1 MRNMTIVTAKFK
13 CIVLV
18 CAAALA
24 ACGRDNQSSVKTPAT
39 APAGPRVVST
49 VPAATMNL
57 MLINALDH
65 VVGVSTY
72 DQLFLP
78 EEKRNLPVV
87 GDYESMN
94 YEQLIALSPTALV
107 IQQAPSRI
115 SPRLKEVAA
124 AHNIELANMT
134 FNHVED
140 IWESVR
146 TLGRISGHEK
156 DASEAIDKAQHEL
169 QELKILYGGK
179 DVVRPKVLFLA
190 SPQLMLI
197 AGKNTF
203 IDEMITLAGG
213 ENAGAQAGNDFLEVG
228 REAIVKLAPEVLIV
242 DISEQPPPQGEMA
255 DDPRLQTWLK
265 LPIPAARNKRVYLL
279 TDGNALMA
287 SVAIGRNVRMLAGL
301 IHEKDAPATA
311 PAPPATSA
319 PGGAGGAGGAGGMP

>member
-1 MRNMTIVTAKFK
+1 MQRRMTYFRLGTALF
-13 CIVLV
+13 
-18 CAAALA
+18 AAALMG
-24 ACGRDNQSSVKTPAT
+24 CGHDNQPVKPPAT

-49 VPAATMNL
+49 VPSATMNL
-57 MLINALDH
+57 MLINALDR

-78 EEKRNLPVV
+78 QDKQQLPVV

-124 AHNIELANMT
+124 AHGIELVNMK
-134 FNHVED
+134 FDHVED
-140 IWESVR
+140 IWPSVR
-146 TLGRISGHEK
+146 SLGRVSGHEK
-156 DASEAIDKAQHEL
+156 DAEEAIDKAQHEL
-169 QELKILYGGK
+169 TELKVLYGGK
-179 DVVRPKVLFLA
+179 DVVRPKVVYLA

-213 ENAGAQAGNDFLEVG
+213 ENAGAKAGNDFLEVG
-228 REAIVKLAPEVLIV
+228 REAIVKLAPDVLIV
-242 DISEQPPPQGEMA
+242 DVSEQPPPQGDMA
-255 DDPRLQTWLK
+255 DDPRLQAWMK

-301 IHEKDAPATA
+301 IHEGGAPATG
-311 PAPPATSA
+311 PAASMPA
-319 PGGAGGAGGAGGMP
+319 AGGGLP